1 MEWLKELLKDSV
13 AEEKIVEVVEK
24 FKQESPKYVIPKAVF
39 NEKSEELKTI
49 KSQLEEQK
57 KLADELGQKANNVD
71 EYEQKLAEWKTKYDQ
86 LEVDTSKKVSEI
98 TKRSVY
104 KDLLLESNVHKDA
117 LDLLLE
123 TAKLDEVEVVDGKI
137 KDSDKIVQAL
147 KEQRAGLFITEEQ
160 SSTIKNEQSTN
171 HAVDP
176 STLSIEDYT
185 KWFNEREKIN

>member
-1 MEWLKELLKDSV
+1 MEWLKDLLKDSV
-13 AEEKIVEVVEK
+13 TEDKIDEVVEK
-24 FKQESPKYVIPKAVF
+24 YKKESPKHVMPKAVF

-49 KSQLEEQK
+49 KAQLDEQK
-57 KLADELGQKANNVD
+57 KLVEDLGKKADSVE
-71 EYEQKLAEWKTKYDQ
+71 EYETKLNEWQERYKQ
-86 LEVDTSKKVSEI
+86 LENETEQKVSQI

-104 KDLLLESNVHKDA
+104 KELLLESNVHKDA

-137 KDSDKIVQAL
+137 KDSDKIVQVL

-160 SSTIKNEQSTN
+160 SSTIRNEQSTN
-171 HAVDP
+171 RAVDP